1 MPHSTPSN
9 DSSNN
14 SAATV
19 NNHLPSI
26 SDTLARL
33 EQLRTLVRD
42 LAARARHLD
51 DDLATRT
58 HRVRYQHEE
67 ALRVAREQHDA
78 GRVRLEAHARERR
91 TFLERTF
98 HQRQQRIDQA
108 AENQRRHALARIES
122 HAAKITFEIQRAQLN
137 ADRRRDEELQTARA
151 EYETFQTRL
160 AEARQTLEQTLH
172 HACLLFSPW
181 PALVR
186 LCTPTHPPTPP
197 EPAHTLEAF
206 QSTWTTRLQNLNLT
220 LQKGR
225 RLFLPTLLR
234 YCPWW
239 LGVLLALTLPALLL
253 FGLLRLDPAALRP
266 LHWSLWTAA
275 VLLWPL
281 LHLAGRRLAQP
292 VAATLGRELATTAAW
307 IESTAQTAEADHQ
320 ARLTAIHSE
329 HARTIETLNA
339 RWRQIR
345 EDTRF
350 QQNETI
356 QRIESQARR
365 AHQTNRRLHELRLRQ
380 LETDLAH
387 QLARLEDEFRHQ
399 CQTLETATQQQL
411 QRLRDNHREAW
422 ERIRTDWHQSVLPL
436 HARLLADARAARSL
450 FPTWSDPTWA
460 HWSPPD
466 SFPHAAPFARL
477 SVHLPTLCGAD
488 LAAHGLD
495 LPQPAHLELPL
506 LLTLPDEGSL
516 ILETAQTGA
525 ETAVATLNNL
535 ILRLLTAAPPG
546 RIAFTILDPVGLG
559 QNFAGLMHL
568 ADYEDRLIHGRI
580 WTQPAQIEDRL
591 AELNEHIEKVTQM
604 YLRNDYATL
613 TEYNQRAGR
622 LAEKYHF
629 LVVAHFPVNFTDL
642 AVKRLLS
649 LASSGPRCGVYLLL
663 HWDLRRPA
671 PPELVPDELRK
682 AARRIVAHQ
691 DQFTLAETNFEGTRL
706 ELEPPPPPDLATH
719 LLHRIG
725 QHSRDAFKVETP
737 FADAAPPP
745 DQFWSADAT
754 EEIRVPIG
762 RTGATKLQY
771 LALGRGTR
779 QHGLIAGKTGSG
791 KSTLFHVIITNLAL
805 WYSPDQVEFYLV
817 DFKKGVEFKC
827 YATHKLPHAR
837 VVAIESDREFGL
849 SVLQRVDEELRR
861 RGDLFRKAGVQDLPG
876 YRKLNP
882 PEPLPRVLLLIDEFQ
897 EFFVEDDRIAQNA
910 ALLLDRIVRQGRAFG
925 IHVLLGS
932 QTLGG
937 AYTLARSTMGQM
949 VVRIALQCN
958 EADALLILNEDNPAP
973 RHLTR
978 PGEAIYN
985 DEGGALQGNS
995 PFQVVWL
1002 PDDERDLWLRQVRSL
1017 AENHPRHG
1025 RRFATRE
1032 PVVFEGNAPAHIE
1045 ANRLLRQLLEAPA
1058 LQPTPTP
1065 RLWLGEP
1072 NAIKGPTEI
1081 TFRRQSGSHLLIVGP
1096 RDEAAFT
1103 MLALTPIIL
1112 AAQLPRHAARFYIFD
1127 PSPPDAPETRL
1138 WQQLLPRLPHPT
1150 RLVRPAQTDET
1161 LRSLLDDLQ
1170 QRTENPLPD
1179 HPELFLLVHRIQY
1192 HKKLRYDE
1200 DAAFSLDADT
1210 ALQHPGL
1217 IFDRIITQGA
1227 NLGCHVILTCDTYAN
1242 LLRQLSRKAIAE
1254 FELRVLFQ
1262 MSAND
1267 SASLI
1272 DSPQANRLGLHRALL
1287 FHGQEGW
1294 IETFRPYALPDT
1306 TWFDLALEQIARLH
1320 ALSVSSPT

>member
-1 MPHSTPSN
+1 M
-9 DSSNN
+9 NN
-14 SAATV
+14 P
-19 NNHLPSI
+19 LPSI
-26 SDTLARL
+26 TNTLARL
-33 EQLRTLVRD
+33 EQLRTLARD
-42 LAARARHLD
+42 LAARARHLEE
-51 DDLATRT
+51 DLTTRT

-67 ALRVAREQHDA
+67 ALRVAREQHDT
-78 GRVRLEAHARERR
+78 GRARLETHARERR
-91 TFLERTF
+91 TFLDRTF
-98 HQRQQRIDQA
+98 HHREQRIQRA
-108 AENQRRHALARIES
+108 AENQRQHTLARIES
-122 HAAKITFEIQRAQLN
+122 QAARTTFEIQRAQLE
-137 ADRRRDEELQTARA
+137 ADRQRDADLQTAKA
-151 EYETFQTRL
+151 DHEAFQARL
-160 AEARQTLEQTLH
+160 AEARHLHHQTLQ
-172 HACLLFSPW
+172 HACLLLTPW

-186 LCTPTHPPTPP
+186 LCTETA
-197 EPAHTLEAF
+197 PATQPRPAPSLDTFNAELD
-206 QSTWTTRLQNLNLT
+206 TRLRELDKT

-225 RLFLPTLLR
+225 RLLLPLFLR

-239 LGVLLALTLPALLL
+239 LGVILTATLPALIL
-253 FGLLRLDPAALRP
+253 FGLLRIHPGTLSPTS
-266 LHWSLWTAA
+266 WGLWTAA
-275 VLLWPL
+275 LLLWPL
-281 LHLAGRRLAQP
+281 LHTVGRSLTRP
-292 VAATLGRELATTAAW
+292 VALALSRQLAECAAW
-307 IESTAQTAEADHQ
+307 IEATAQHAETEYQ
-320 ARLTAIHSE
+320 ARTTAIQTLH
-329 HARTIETLNA
+329 HRTIETLNA
-339 RWRQIR
+339 SWRQLR
-345 EDTRF
+345 EETRHL
-350 QQNETI
+350 QNEAI
-356 QRIESQARR
+356 ERIEHQARR
-365 AHQTNRRLHELRLRQ
+365 AHQTNQRLHALRIQQ

-387 QLARLEDEFRHQ
+387 QLARLDEEFQRQ
-399 CQTLETATQQQL
+399 CQTLETATRQQL
-411 QRLRDNHREAW
+411 QRLQDAHREGW
-422 ERIRTDWHQSVLPL
+422 EQIRTEWNQTALPL
-436 HARLLADARAARSL
+436 HAQLLEQARTAERA
-450 FPTWSDPTWA
+450 FPPWSDPVWI
-460 HWSPPD
+460 HWSPPPE
-466 SFPHAAPFARL
+466 FPHAALFAHL
-477 SVHLPTLCGAD
+477 SVALPALCGTE
-488 LAAHGLD
+488 LTAHGLA
-495 LPQPAHLELPL
+495 LPQPHELRLPL
-506 LLTLPDEGSL
+506 LLTLPHEGSL

-525 ETAVATLNNL
+525 ETAIATLNNL

-649 LASSGPRCGVYLLL
+649 LATSGPRCGVYLLL
-663 HWDLRRPA
+663 HWDLRRPN

-691 DQFTLAETNFEGTRL
+691 DSFRLADADFEGTRL
-706 ELEPPPPPDLATH
+706 ELESPPPPDLATE

-725 QHSRDAFKVETP
+725 QNSRDAFRVETP
-737 FADAAPPP
+737 FIDAAPTP

-779 QHGLIAGKTGSG
+779 QHGLVAGKTGSG

-805 WYSPDQVEFYLV
+805 WYSPDEVEFYLV

-861 RGDLFRKAGVQDLPG
+861 RGDLFRKLGVQDLPG
-876 YRKLNP
+876 YRRLNP
-882 PEPLPRVLLLIDEFQ
+882 PEPLPRILLLIDEFQ
-897 EFFVEDDRIAQNA
+897 EFFVEDDRIAQTA

-1002 PDDERDLWLRQVRSL
+1002 PEDERDHWLRQIRQL
-1017 AENHPRHG
+1017 AENHPHHG
-1025 RRFATRE
+1025 RRFAARE
-1032 PVVFEGNAPAHIE
+1032 PVVFEGNAPAHIDS
-1045 ANRLLRQLLEAPA
+1045 NRPLRQLLSAPA
-1058 LQPTPTP
+1058 LQPSTTP

-1081 TFRRQSGSHLLIVGP
+1081 TFRRQSGNHLLIIGP
-1096 RDEAAFT
+1096 RDEPAFT
-1103 MLALTPIIL
+1103 MLALAPIML
-1112 AAQLPRHAARFYIFD
+1112 AAQLPRHAARFYFFD
-1127 PSPPDAPETRL
+1127 ASPPDAPETRL
-1138 WQQLLPRLPHPT
+1138 LQNLLPQLPHPAH
-1150 RLVRPAQTDET
+1150 LVRPSDTDHT
-1161 LRSLLDDLQ
+1161 LRALLAEIQ
-1170 QRTENPLPD
+1170 QRTENPAPD
-1179 HPELFLLVHRIQY
+1179 QPQLFLLVHRIQY

-1200 DAAFSLDADT
+1200 DAAFALDSDAAT
-1210 ALQHPGL
+1210 EHPGL
-1217 IFDRIITQGA
+1217 IFDRLITQGG
-1227 NLGCHVILTCDTYAN
+1227 NLGCHVLLTCDTYAN

-1294 IETFRPYALPDT
+1294 IETFRPYALPDPA
-1306 TWFDLALEQIARLH
+1306 WFQHALQQLARLH
-1320 ALSVSSPT
+1320 AVPVEGTP